1 MSMSNRRVSMMG
13 LMLMLA
19 LSVWAPV
26 QSHAQSGQLCFNVPG
41 ITNCI
46 QGRFLEYWRDNG
58 GLPVFGYP
66 ITAEFREKTPEGEFT
81 VQYFERNVLEYHPE
95 KARPY
100 DVLLGRLGDTR
111 LKQLGRDWFAE
122 PKGTQ
127 TPGCNWSAQTSH
139 SVCGDFKA
147 YWESHGLNDPKLD
160 KAGRSLQLFGLPLTE
175 PKMETNQAGDTVMT
189 QWFERARLEFH
200 PGKGILLGLLGNE
213 TRTVQQTPVPSPLPS
228 PKPQPNNACA
238 NIAAPV
244 DAYIEPNCVKYGD
257 EFYVEVGGFD
267 PDQSVGF
274 WITDE
279 KGLTIGS
286 TQTVKADAN
295 GELGGFIDTTDY
307 FGYELR
313 PGNYVFVVQDA
324 EGKYRPST
332 APFRVIP

>member
-1 MSMSNRRVSMMG
+1 MSMSTRRASV
-13 LMLMLA
+13 LIFVFMLA
-19 LSVWAPV
+19 AGFLTPATSN
-26 QSHAQSGQLCFNVPG
+26 AQSGQQCFNVPG
-41 ITNCI
+41 INNCI

-111 LKQLGRDWFAE
+111 LTQLKRDWFSE
-122 PKGTQ
+122 PKGQQ
-127 TPGCNWSAQTSH
+127 TPGCSWWGQTSH
-139 SVCGDFKA
+139 SICGDFKA

-160 KAGRSLQLFGLPLTE
+160 RTARSLQLFGLPLTE
-175 PKMETNQAGDTVMT
+175 PKMETNLAGDTVMT

-213 TRTVQQTPVPSPLPS
+213 TRNSTPPPP
-228 PKPQPNNACA
+228 PPPPTNNACA
-238 NIAAPV
+238 GIAAPV

-267 PDQSVGF
+267 PNQAVGF

-279 KGLTIGS
+279 RGVTVG
-286 TQTVKADAN
+286 TAQTVNADAN
-295 GELGGFIDTTDY
+295 GELGGYIDTTDY